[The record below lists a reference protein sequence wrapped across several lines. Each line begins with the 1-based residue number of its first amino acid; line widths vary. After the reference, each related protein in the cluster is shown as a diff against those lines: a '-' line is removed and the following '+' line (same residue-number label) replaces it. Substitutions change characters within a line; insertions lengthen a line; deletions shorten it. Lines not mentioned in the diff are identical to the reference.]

1 MNGGSK
7 TDTVRVWLVYGLGG
21 LSGGACLALCVT
33 IGLLAQ
39 RATYLASAP
48 AQATTPHPAITPTA
62 LPTTNPPAPFV
73 TPVPSVET
81 DPVQADLALAERYL
95 AESQPEKVIDLLL
108 ARLDQIT
115 DSSDLA
121 RAYDYLGQAEM
132 QLGHFQLAAGY
143 FEKLYAE
150 QPTAEHL
157 FVLARAYDLGGDL
170 ERALEKYLA
179 LMELGDTVPPDMRA
193 TAEQRIQDLRDVLGT
208 PTPASA

>member
-1 MNGGSK
+1 MDTASK
-7 TDTVRVWLVYGLGG
+7 TDAFRAWLVYGLGG
-21 LSGGACLALCVT
+21 LTGGVCLALCVT

-48 AQATTPHPAITPTA
+48 AQAITPHPAMTPTA
-62 LPTTNPPAPFV
+62 LPTVTPPAPFV
-73 TPVPSVET
+73 TPIPSVEI

-95 AESQPEKVIDLLL
+95 AESQPEKVIELLL
-108 ARLDQIT
+108 ARLDQLT
-115 DSSDLA
+115 RPDDLA

-143 FEKLYAE
+143 FEKLYAY
-150 QPTAEHL
+150 QPTAENL
-157 FVLARAYDLGGDL
+157 FMLATAYDLGGDL

-179 LMELGDTVPPDMRA
+179 LLGLGDTVPPDMRA
-193 TAEQRIQDLRDVLGT
+193 TVEQRIQDLRDVLGT